1 MNSFWTQ
8 LCYLHY
14 FLGLSTCHFLIFFN
28 CSYPLHVSSFC
39 DVKMCG
45 ICHLDVLDKI
55 WKASLTQ
62 GLILDT
68 VVPSYMLFRR
78 QHKSQCLF
86 ITTISPFA
94 WVLLQEMYSMS
105 TDLSL
110 DPGFS
115 QECAPVLEAESCWCS
130 EASVVVSVKWAICH
144 LGLGPAIALW
154 NLYSFHCLNI
164 CILLLSRDSFS
175 LILDTSLHTKNS

>member
-1 MNSFWTQ
+1 MLPSLFSRSFHLSFSYILQ
-8 LCYLHY
+8 LLLSIARLL
-14 FLGLSTCHFLIFFN
+14 FLWRKNVWHMSSWCSRQNMESIIDSRSNFRYN
-28 CSYPLHVSSFC
+28 CP
-39 DVKMCG
+39 
-45 ICHLDVLDKI
+45 
-55 WKASLTQ
+55 
-62 GLILDT
+62 
-68 VVPSYMLFRR
+68 LFRR

-94 WVLLQEMYSMS
+94 WLLLQKMYSMS

-164 CILLLSRDSFS
+164 CL
-175 LILDTSLHTKNS
+175 TSLTRAKQKEKMAFPT